1 MMEKH
6 PIENILASTME
17 NLNQMIDVDKV
28 IGHPVMTAGGATVL
42 PVSSIAFGFTSG
54 GGEYDF
60 AQSRRENYPFAGGSG
75 AGVSV
80 KPDGF
85 LVIAGD
91 VIRYL
96 PIQKSTC
103 TDKLIDLVPQVVEQV
118 KDLCGKN
125 TREKQEESTESEVDL
140 FGDTEE

>member
-1 MMEKH
+1 MEKH
-6 PIENILASTME
+6 PIENILSSTME

-28 IGHPVMTAGGATVL
+28 IGHPVLTTGGATVL

-60 AQSRRENYPFAGGSG
+60 AQNKRESYPFAGGSG

-85 LVIAGD
+85 LVISGE

-96 PIQKSTC
+96 PIQKNSC

-118 KDLCGKN
+118 KDLCKKKAG
-125 TREKQEESTESEVDL
+125 EQPEE
-140 FGDTEE
+140 DTEDDDELFLEREE